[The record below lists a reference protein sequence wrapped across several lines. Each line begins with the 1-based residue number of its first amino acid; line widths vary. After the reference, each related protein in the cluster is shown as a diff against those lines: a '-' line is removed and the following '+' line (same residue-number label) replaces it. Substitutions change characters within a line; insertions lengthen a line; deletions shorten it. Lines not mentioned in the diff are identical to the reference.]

1 MANNSFSP
9 KIGQDRLE
17 PIIGVSHVSK
27 QGKGSFFDRATRE
40 WCNHD
45 FRQLRRKI
53 SILDESSEG
62 EWTESELLSSDSVHS
77 PSEDSSKI
85 LILRR
90 NCRKS

>member
-62 EWTESELLSSDSVHS
+62 EWTESDENNSDSENE
-77 PSEDSSKI
+77 SEASIPNAKPESKEN
-85 LILRR
+85 L
-90 NCRKS
+90 N